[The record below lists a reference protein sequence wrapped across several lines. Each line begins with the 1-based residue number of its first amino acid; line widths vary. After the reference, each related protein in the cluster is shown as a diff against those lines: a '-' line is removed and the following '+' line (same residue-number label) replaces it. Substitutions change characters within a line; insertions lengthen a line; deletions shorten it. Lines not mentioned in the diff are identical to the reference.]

1 MKPEQECFDA
11 YAFPGVIIT
20 VRKGH
25 PSTPEF
31 DFITKELGGV
41 KGRVWHRKVKDESQH
56 YIKTGIWGSYET
68 VGIVDSKLNGTSIPL
83 FEDTELK
90 EQSDSI
96 NLERHMIVGGKKFA
110 VTSVFPKNAV
120 STPTDKL
127 LSLID
132 KEQAAEQKS
141 F

>member
-1 MKPEQECFDA
+1 
-11 YAFPGVIIT
+11 
-20 VRKGH
+20 
-25 PSTPEF
+25 
-31 DFITKELGGV
+31 
-41 KGRVWHRKVKDESQH
+41 
-56 YIKTGIWGSYET
+56 
-68 VGIVDSKLNGTSIPL
+68 
-83 FEDTELK
+83 LK

-110 VTSVFPKNAV
+110 VTSVFSKNAV